1 MNPIALTALAMIA
14 FAANSVLCRL
24 ALGVGLIDAA
34 SFSTVRVVAGAV
46 VLALLMIPN
55 WRNRSRTPANW
66 RMVLMLFSY
75 MAFFSFA
82 YLTLSTGT
90 GALILFGA
98 VQLTMFAVA
107 LRSGE
112 HFSAMSWFGLL
123 FAFGGL
129 LYLVLPGVTAPD
141 PVGAML
147 MAVAGVSWGVYSLLG
162 RGTTEPLAATAK
174 NFIFAV
180 PLVLAVSLIFLDNYH
195 MTLEGALL
203 ASASG
208 GLASGIGYAIWYRAL
223 RGLTATRAATVQ
235 LSVPAIAA
243 LGGVVFM
250 GEDITLRLLL
260 ATVATLGG
268 VWLVLAQR
276 ARSSSP

>member
-1 MNPIALTALAMIA
+1 MMA

-24 ALGVGLIDAA
+24 ALGAGSIDAS
-34 SFSTVRVVAGAV
+34 SFATVRVAAGAV
-46 VLALLMIPN
+46 VLALLMAA
-55 WRNRSRTPANW
+55 RRRKQLRSPTDW
-66 RMVLMLFSY
+66 RMVLMLFGY

-82 YLTLSTGT
+82 YVTLSTGT

-98 VQLTMFAVA
+98 VQLTMFGVA

-112 HFSAMSWFGLL
+112 HFSAVSWLGLL

-129 LYLVLPGVTAPD
+129 IFLVSPGVTAPD
-141 PVGAML
+141 PVGAAL
-147 MAVAGVSWGVYSLLG
+147 MAGAGVSWGAYSLLG
-162 RGTTEPLAATAK
+162 RGTTEPLAATAN
-174 NFIFAV
+174 NFMFCA
-180 PLVLAVSLIFLDNYH
+180 PLVLAVSLVFHAEYH
-195 MTLEGALL
+195 MTLRGFVL

-223 RGLTATRAATVQ
+223 NGLTATQAATVQ

-250 GEDITLRLLL
+250 AESVTVRLLV
-260 ATVATLGG
+260 ATAATLGG
-268 VWLVLAQR
+268 VGLVLAQR
-276 ARSSSP
+276 AKSAR

>member
-1 MNPIALTALAMIA
+1 
-14 FAANSVLCRL
+14 
-24 ALGVGLIDAA
+24 
-34 SFSTVRVVAGAV
+34 
-46 VLALLMIPN
+46 
-55 WRNRSRTPANW
+55 
-66 RMVLMLFSY
+66 
-75 MAFFSFA
+75 
-82 YLTLSTGT
+82 LTLSTGT

-180 PLVLAVSLIFLDNYH
+180 PLVLAVSLIFRDNYH